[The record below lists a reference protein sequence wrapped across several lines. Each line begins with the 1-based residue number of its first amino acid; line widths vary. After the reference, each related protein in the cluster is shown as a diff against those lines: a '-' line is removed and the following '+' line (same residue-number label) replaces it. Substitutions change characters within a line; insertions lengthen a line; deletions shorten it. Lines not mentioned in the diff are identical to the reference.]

1 MLLLRGKGTRAPFQ
15 LLLQLIL
22 FGRKKP
28 AEDQSPA
35 SPSPLIQTT
44 AKLEPFPIPDV
55 IRKTVT
61 EADIVKARNKLRV
74 ANLERDI
81 IGDALT
87 KIYEAEAKGTIN
99 DSEKNQMIQ
108 PYKNDLKRVDAEIDT
123 HKKTVDLFE
132 LEAAKEDLFKRF
144 QETFLE
150 IQARIEKIKPSLGQP
165 SPIEFKAV
173 EQKQE
178 TAKPETPEQSEE
190 STPPR
195 EKPPREKARNK
206 AEEKIETI
214 REEVLKAME
223 RLEQIETEG

>member
-1 MLLLRGKGTRAPFQ
+1 MRGKGSRAPFQ
-15 LLLQLIL
+15 LLIQLIL

-28 AEDQSPA
+28 AEEPLPA
-35 SPSPLIQTT
+35 PAPATT
-44 AKLEPFPIPDV
+44 TKPEPFPIPDT

-61 EADIVKARNKLRV
+61 ESDIAKARNKLRV

-87 KIYEAEAKGTIN
+87 KIYEAETKGTIN
-99 DSEKNQMIQ
+99 EPEKNQMIQ
-108 PYKNDLKRVDAEIDT
+108 PYKNDLKRVDSEIDT
-123 HKKTVDLFE
+123 YKKTVDLYE

-144 QETFLE
+144 QETFLD
-150 IQARIEKIKPSLGQP
+150 IQARIEKIRPSLNLPGSIETKP
-165 SPIEFKAV
+165 VELKPI
-173 EQKQE
+173 
-178 TAKPETPEQSEE
+178 
-190 STPPR
+190 PPKTEPTELTDENAPPK
-195 EKPPREKARNK
+195 EKPLRERARNK

>member
-1 MLLLRGKGTRAPFQ
+1 MRGKGPRAPIQ
-15 LLLQLIL
+15 LLTQLIL

-28 AEDQSPA
+28 ADDPPPISAQPVTQ
-35 SPSPLIQTT
+35 PITT
-44 AKLEPFPIPDV
+44 KLEPFPIPDT
-55 IRKTVT
+55 IKKTVT
-61 EADIVKARNKLRV
+61 ESDIVKARNKLRV

-108 PYKNDLKRVDAEIDT
+108 PYKNDLKRVDGEIDT
-123 HKKTVDLFE
+123 YRKTVDLYE

-144 QETFLE
+144 QETFLD
-150 IQARIEKIKPSLGQP
+150 IQARIEKIRPSLNLQP
-165 SPIEFKAV
+165 SIDIKPIEQKAA
-173 EQKQE
+173 
-178 TAKPETPEQSEE
+178 TPKPETTTTPDEE
-190 STPPR
+190 ETPKEKSPR
-195 EKPPREKARNK
+195 ERARNK

-223 RLEQIETEG
+223 RLEQIETQE

>member
-1 MLLLRGKGTRAPFQ
+1 MLLLRGKSSKAPFQ
-15 LLLQLIL
+15 LLTQLIL
-22 FGRKKP
+22 FGKKKP
-28 AEDQSPA
+28 IEEPVQAA
-35 SPSPLIQTT
+35 TT
-44 AKLEPFPIPDV
+44 ATEPFPIPDA

-61 EADIVKARNKLRV
+61 DSDIARARNKLRV
-74 ANLERDI
+74 SNLERDI

-87 KIYEAEAKGTIN
+87 KIYEAEAKGIIN
-99 DSEKNQMIQ
+99 ETEKNQMIQ

-123 HKKTVDLFE
+123 YKKTVDLYE

-144 QETFLE
+144 QETFLD
-150 IQARIEKIKPSLGQP
+150 IQARIEKIRPSLNLPG
-165 SPIEFKAV
+165 SN
-173 EQKQE
+173 E
-178 TAKPETPEQSEE
+178 TKPLEPKPAPTRTEPTDPTEE
-190 STPPR
+190 NAPPK

>member
-1 MLLLRGKGTRAPFQ
+1 MRGKGPRAPFQ
-15 LLLQLIL
+15 LLTQLIL
-22 FGRKKP
+22 FGRKKSAEEP
-28 AEDQSPA
+28 APEAAPA
-35 SPSPLIQTT
+35 AM
-44 AKLEPFPIPDV
+44 AKLEPFPIPDT

-61 EADIVKARNKLRV
+61 ELDIAKARNKLRV

-87 KIYEAEAKGTIN
+87 KIYEAETKGTIN
-99 DSEKNQMIQ
+99 EPEKNQMTQ
-108 PYKNDLKRVDAEIDT
+108 PYKNDLKRVDGEIDT
-123 HKKTVDLFE
+123 YKKTVDLYE

-144 QETFLE
+144 QETFLD
-150 IQARIEKIKPSLGQP
+150 IQARIEKIRPSLNLTT
-165 SPIEFKAV
+165 ST
-173 EQKQE
+173 E
-178 TAKPETPEQSEE
+178 TKPAEPKPAPAKTEPAEPTDENA
-190 STPPR
+190 PPK

>member
-1 MLLLRGKGTRAPFQ
+1 MLLLRGKGSGAPFR
-15 LLLQLIL
+15 LLTQLIL
-22 FGRKKP
+22 FGRKKTAVEP
-28 AEDQSPA
+28 TLTLSPA
-35 SPSPLIQTT
+35 TT
-44 AKLEPFPIPDV
+44 SLDPFPIPDT

-61 EADIVKARNKLRV
+61 ETDIAKARNRLRV

-87 KIYEAEAKGTIN
+87 KIYEAEAKGTI
-99 DSEKNQMIQ
+99 SEPEKNQMIQ
-108 PYKNDLKRVDAEIDT
+108 PYKNDLKRVDGEIDNY
-123 HKKTVDLFE
+123 KKTVDLYE

-144 QETFLE
+144 QETFLD
-150 IQARIEKIKPSLGQP
+150 IQARIEKIRPSLNLP
-165 SPIEFKAV
+165 ASIETKPV
-173 EQKQE
+173 EP
-178 TAKPETPEQSEE
+178 KPV
-190 STPPR
+190 PPKIEPTELTDENAPPK